1 MMISGRIISDWFNIC
16 SKVNHP
22 QLKQSK
28 TTNCCTRTSVHNMY
42 IHVHCTRSNQLLN
55 KQQSNVC
62 TINSWKCWKS
72 NVNLQYT
79 SFTSIYPK
87 KDKAQNLH
95 EYILYAPITLIPILN
110 EKQLTLPRG
119 VNETKIL
126 SLLKKILQ
134 TFIPTN

>member
-1 MMISGRIISDWFNIC
+1 MLTYSIRAS
-16 SKVNHP
+16 
-22 QLKQSK
+22 
-28 TTNCCTRTSVHNMY
+28 
-42 IHVHCTRSNQLLN
+42 LLFI
-55 KQQSNVC
+55 Q
-62 TINSWKCWKS
+62 
-72 NVNLQYT
+72 
-79 SFTSIYPK
+79 K

-95 EYILYAPITLIPILN
+95 EYILYARITLIPILN